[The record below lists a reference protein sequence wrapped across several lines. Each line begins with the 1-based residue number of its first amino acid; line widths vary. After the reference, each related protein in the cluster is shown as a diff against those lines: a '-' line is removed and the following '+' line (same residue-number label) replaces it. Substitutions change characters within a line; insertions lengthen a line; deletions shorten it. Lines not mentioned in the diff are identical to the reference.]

1 MTFHNLWIQARS
13 GRSSSRKGPVGG
25 ADLFTFATSTV
36 NTRMVPRGGEGR
48 RKHKSQ
54 GAVSRPK
61 LPRQLVGRYLTEC
74 GGDCGM
80 SRYQP
85 VTSG

>member
-36 NTRMVPRGGEGR
+36 NTRMVPRGGV
-48 RKHKSQ
+48 K
-54 GAVSRPK
+54 GAVNTNLRALFHDPNCPGNS
-61 LPRQLVGRYLTEC
+61 
-74 GGDCGM
+74 
-80 SRYQP
+80 
-85 VTSG
+85 